1 MNELAMRPFASP
13 DDLREAVR
21 GQFGDGFKNFARHDR
36 NIVARRR
43 FRSQYSLP
51 ENRSAVAG

>member
-1 MNELAMRPFASP
+1 MRPFASP

-51 ENRSAVAG
+51 ENRSAVAE